1 MVYLLLAVIGS
12 IYQSISSIGSK
23 GCLPMQPQLP
33 PAPKKKGKEKV
44 LAEDG
49 LVELKVHLG
58 STVTTVGEQAH
69 NGSSVENGQTGTVD
83 LVFFGG
89 RAMGSPW
96 MTSDPPLHVAL
107 SLVGQTLPPLNAH
120 ASQGR
125 VWEITIPVE
134 RYACTPCL

>member
-1 MVYLLLAVIGS
+1 MVYLLLARRAVIGS

-69 NGSSVENGQTGTVD
+69 NGSSVENGQTGMVD

-89 RAMGSPW
+89 RAMGILSSPW

-107 SLVGQTLPPLNAH
+107 SLVGQTLPPRKI
-120 ASQGR
+120 S
-125 VWEITIPVE
+125 
-134 RYACTPCL
+134 

>member
-1 MVYLLLAVIGS
+1 MVYLLLARRAVIGS
-12 IYQSISSIGSK
+12 IYQSIGSM

-33 PAPKKKGKEKV
+33 PAPKKKGKEKA

-58 STVTTVGEQAH
+58 STV
-69 NGSSVENGQTGTVD
+69 GSSVENGQTGTVD

-89 RAMGSPW
+89 RAMGILSSPW

-107 SLVGQTLPPLNAH
+107 SLVGQTLPPRKI
-120 ASQGR
+120 S
-125 VWEITIPVE
+125 
-134 RYACTPCL
+134 